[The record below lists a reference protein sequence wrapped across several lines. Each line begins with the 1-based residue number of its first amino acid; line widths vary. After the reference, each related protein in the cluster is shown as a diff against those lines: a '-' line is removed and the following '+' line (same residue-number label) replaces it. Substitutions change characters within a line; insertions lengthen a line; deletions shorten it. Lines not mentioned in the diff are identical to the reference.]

1 MIKDFRDLEIYQL
14 ANDLTLDVYEV
25 IKDLPRSE
33 RYVLID
39 QLRRAT
45 TSIGAN
51 IAEGFGRY
59 HTKEYIKFLY
69 ISRGSLMEVW
79 HFLILAQK
87 LGYVKEISSFETK
100 INKLAVKINNLIRAI
115 SSKKQQ

>member
-1 MIKDFRDLEIYQL
+1 MANSMTIDIYK
-14 ANDLTLDVYEV
+14 LTD
-25 IKDLPRSE
+25 KFPGSE
-33 RYVLID
+33 KYGIID
-39 QLRRAT
+39 QLRRA
-45 TSIGAN
+45 SASMGAN

-87 LGYVKEISSFETK
+87 VGYLEDITEFETK
-100 INKLAVKINNLIRAI
+100 INTLGVKLNNLIRAI
-115 SSKKQQ
+115 SNKSNKSNNQ